1 MPENQNQPN
10 QQQIMQALQQKLGNM
25 ELTLNALL
33 GVLTEKDV
41 VDQEEVNEKA
51 QELIQ
56 QIQDQQKQ
64 MQEQAEEK

>member
-10 QQQIMQALQQKLGNM
+10 QQQFMQAIQQKLGNM

-41 VDQEEVNEKA
+41 VDQEEINEKA

-64 MQEQAEEK
+64 MQEQAEGK

>member
-41 VDQEEVNEKA
+41 VDQEEINEKA